1 MKKILLV
8 LLAFCI
14 ALPSFGQKLSK
25 EEREA
30 AAKAANTAALDAV
43 KAKAFVLVP
52 TTYTEDAA
60 DGTISDNTDN
70 SNFFSCEGENC
81 FAQGVICCD
90 NRYTNICEPTEYSM
104 NIDKKGNMKL
114 RIVVSGRMLKGTYTF
129 SMRHNTNHADV
140 IFSPQN
146 GTTRKFSG
154 PIVPLKEANYNKRSN
169 PM

>member
-1 MKKILLV
+1 MKKILITLF
-8 LLAFCI
+8 AFCI
-14 ALPSFGQKLSK
+14 LMPLYGQKLSK
-25 EEREA
+25 EEKAA
-30 AAKAANTAALDAV
+30 AAKAANAAALDAV

-52 TTYTEDAA
+52 TTYTSDASE
-60 DGTISDNTDN
+60 GTISDNIDI

-81 FAQGVICCD
+81 FAQGIICCG
-90 NRYTNICEPTEYSM
+90 NGYTNICQPTEYSV
-104 NIDKKGNMKL
+104 NVDKKGNLKL

-129 SMRHNTNHADV
+129 SMRNNSNHADV

-154 PIVPLKEANYNKRSN
+154 PVVPLKDAKYNKRSN